1 MPAPVR
7 LAAWQMLVAE
17 SFLTAVALLSPGEV
31 NVMKPKQAAANLGTA
46 QYEGVRLFV
55 VLDFDGVINQFPGEV
70 VPEGVFAPTGRHK
83 SVCRTELK
91 EWYAITYSEEMVAD
105 LNEILVDPA
114 VQLLWLTTWQH
125 RVIGEM
131 EALGLKTA
139 REPLW
144 LQFLPRMSDYGG
156 VHAKCAVFDDLVE
169 GLPGD
174 VGVIWVDDQAIAVHL
189 AYAQDAPDEPG
200 LLVAA
205 DPRYGITRPQMA
217 QIREYAARYTR
228 P

>member
-7 LAAWQMLVAE
+7 LDAWR
-17 SFLTAVALLSPGEV
+17 FLTVVALLLPRKV
-31 NVMKPKQAAANLGTA
+31 RVMESKQAAADVGDA
-46 QYEGVRLFV
+46 QYGGVKLFV
-55 VLDFDGVINQFPGEV
+55 VLDFDGVVNQFPGEV
-70 VPEGVFAPTGRHK
+70 VPEGVFAPTGKHK
-83 SVCRTELK
+83 SAYRTEL
-91 EWYAITYSEEMVAD
+91 EQWYAITYSEEMVAD
-105 LNEILVDPA
+105 LNEILADPA

-131 EALGLKTA
+131 EALGLRAA

-144 LQFLPRMSDYGG
+144 LKFLPRMSDYGG
-156 VHAKCAVFDDLVE
+156 VHAKCEVFDDLME

-174 VGVIWVDDQAIAVHL
+174 VGVIWVDDQAIAVHR
-189 AYAQDAPDEPG
+189 AYAQDAQDAPDEPG
-200 LLVAA
+200 LLVAP
-205 DPRYGITRPQMA
+205 DPRYGITRAQMA